1 MTSLRK
7 LSATFATI
15 VLLWG
20 TATSQAQQTTTDPQT
35 EEEYAWEDIEMS
47 EDSVCFECEV
57 STPWSNEWR
66 PMAIY
71 GAALRANLSTSGNFA
86 PYYVVSNR
94 NGLTT
99 QADGLQAR
107 AFIYRPLYRES
118 RFSYGFGADVAGGW
132 TKGTDYA
139 RYSSPEGWT
148 YRNLHQ
154 SAIWIQDLYGEVKYR
169 GVFLTAGM
177 KENNRSI
184 FDNDLNSGDIVM
196 SNNARPVP
204 QIRIGFI
211 DFQDIPFTRGWAQI
225 QGEVAY
231 GKFMDNGWLREH
243 YNRFNSFV
251 TTGAYMQ
258 YSRLYLRSNPD
269 KPFSVIVGMQH
280 GSQFG
285 GKWQQWQNG
294 ELVSSTHLKVK
305 FKDWFDAFF
314 PFTGDND
321 TGIKGE
327 DYKKGNH
334 LGSWDI
340 KARYRFHDGS
350 ELTAYAQLPW
360 EDGSGIGKLNGF
372 DGVWGLHYRLPYY
385 LMWVKNVVAEYID
398 FTNQSGPMHW
408 APGDFPGT
416 AVPGEATGA
425 DDYYNNYMYNGWAN
439 YGMSMGSPFVKSPI
453 YNTDGYMRFTDNRV
467 RGFHIGVDGCINP
480 HLDWRVLFS
489 YRTSWGTPM
498 IPQLEK
504 LHDTSMLAE
513 CRWHIPRNPHLSL
526 LGALAFDAG
535 KLYGNNFGGYITL
548 RYIGFIL

>member
-1 MTSLRK
+1 MTSLLK
-7 LSATFATI
+7 SSLPILALSLFPTSAFASP
-15 VLLWG
+15 VQG
-20 TATSQAQQTTTDPQT
+20 EQAK
-35 EEEYAWEDIEMS
+35 
-47 EDSVCFECEV
+47 DSVAQSLEV
-57 STPWSNEWR
+57 LALAREMASDSLCIDCSVQMPWSNESR
-66 PMAIY
+66 PFAVY
-71 GAALRANLSTSGNFA
+71 GAAARVNLSTSGNFA

-94 NGLTT
+94 YGITT
-99 QADGLQAR
+99 QADGVQAR
-107 AFIYRPLYRES
+107 AFIYRPLYTET
-118 RFSYGFGADVAGGW
+118 RFSYGFGADVIGGW

-139 RYSSPEGWT
+139 RYSSSEGWS

-154 SAIWIQDLYGEVKYR
+154 PALWIQDLYGEVKYR
-169 GVFLTAGM
+169 GVFLTAGL

-204 QIRIGFI
+204 QIRVGFI
-211 DFQDIPFTRGWAQI
+211 DFQNIPLTQGWVQI

-231 GKFMDNGWLREH
+231 GKFFDSDWLRDH
-243 YNRFNSFV
+243 YNRYNSFI
-251 TTGAYMQ
+251 TTGSYMQ

-269 KPFSVIVGMQH
+269 KPFSVTVGMQH
-280 GSQFG
+280 ATQFG
-285 GKWQQWQNG
+285 GKWEIREKG
-294 ELVSSTHLKVK
+294 ELVATHDDKLK
-305 FKDWFDAFF
+305 FKDWFNAFL
-314 PFTGDND
+314 PW
-321 TGIKGE
+321 KGSSK
-327 DYKKGNH
+327 DGYYSGNH

-372 DGVWGLHYRLPYY
+372 DGVWGLHYRLPQYTQW
-385 LMWVKNVVAEYID
+385 LRNVVAEYID

-416 AVPGEATGA
+416 AIPGEATGA

-439 YGMSMGSPFVKSPI
+439 YGMAMGSPFIKSPI

-467 RGFHIGVDGCINP
+467 RGFHIGADGAVNAN
-480 HLDWRVLFS
+480 LDWRVLFS
-489 YRTSWGTPM
+489 YRTSWGTPFL
-498 IPQLEK
+498 PRLDK

-513 CRWHIPRNPHLSL
+513 CRWRLPRNPHFSI

-535 KLYGNNFGGYITL
+535 KLYGNNFGGYVTL
-548 RYIGFIL
+548 RYIGLIL